1 MGSLRYGP
9 RDRGFNNGA
18 AAWRSPGSALKPFL
32 YAQALDLGFTPA
44 SILEDVER
52 RYQTPG
58 GEFTPANFDRF
69 PYGPISFREAL
80 ANSLNLSTVSLLNL
94 IGPETYYDTLTPPA
108 TSSTI
113 RSGARSTTA
122 WDWWWATRR

>member
-1 MGSLRYGP
+1 MPPAAAGGTIKTTLNLELQRQAAAIVASHRAALLKSGASQAAAVIVDNRSLELLALVGSFQYGP

-18 AAWRSPGSALKPFL
+18 AALRSPGSALKPFL

-58 GEFTPANFDRF
+58 RGIQPRQ
-69 PYGPISFREAL
+69 L
-80 ANSLNLSTVSLLNL
+80 
-94 IGPETYYDTLTPPA
+94 
-108 TSSTI
+108 
-113 RSGARSTTA
+113 
-122 WDWWWATRR
+122 